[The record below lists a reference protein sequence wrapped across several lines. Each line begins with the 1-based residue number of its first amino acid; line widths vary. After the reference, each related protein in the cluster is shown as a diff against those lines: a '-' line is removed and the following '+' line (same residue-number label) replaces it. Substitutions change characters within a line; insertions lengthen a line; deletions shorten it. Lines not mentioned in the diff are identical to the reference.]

1 MADTS
6 GRTVGLRCE
15 DARAIAHKVLAAA
28 DVGERLMDDVL
39 LVVSELVSNSVRHAG
54 GVTDFHVRPLMD
66 CVEVEVSD
74 ASSLPPRMPGTPVE
88 VPGGFGWLLVNKIAD
103 RTEIRSH
110 DTGKTIT
117 AFIPLST
124 AG

>member
-6 GRTVGLRCE
+6 GRTVGLKCE
-15 DARAIAHKVLAAA
+15 DARAIAQEVLAAV

-39 LVVSELVSNSVRHAG
+39 LVVSELVSNAVRHAG
-54 GVTDFHVRPLMD
+54 GVTDFHVRPLRN
-66 CVEVEVSD
+66 CVAVEVSD
-74 ASSLPPRMPGTPVE
+74 ASSVSPRMPGTPVE

-103 RTEIRSH
+103 RTDIRSH

-117 AFIPLST
+117 AFIPLP
-124 AG
+124 AA